1 MLKKTEDQNRQPSP
15 VRQATFSSHKG
26 RTIKFNLL
34 QPQITPLE
42 SSLGGAFN
50 EDLIIV
56 NETSEI
62 KSLNQTPD

>member
-1 MLKKTEDQNRQPSP
+1 M
-15 VRQATFSSHKG
+15 
-26 RTIKFNLL
+26 L
-34 QPQITPLE
+34 QPQITPPQ

-62 KSLNQTPD
+62 KSLNQTQD